1 MYVRYRRYI
10 RNDVPR
16 AGGLTRHSVMENAPA
31 AVSYFECLLSIAPRN
46 MGMRPAVAEGWFR
59 TARVVVSHDEGD
71 QLQAMGGR
79 RQVID
84 AGDETVQIWQS
95 FAFTRG

>member
-16 AGGLTRHSVMENAPA
+16 AGGRTLHSVMENAPA
-31 AVSYFECLLSIAPRN
+31 AFSYFECLLSIAPRN

-59 TARVVVSHDEGD
+59 TARWRSRTTRVVVSHDGGD
-71 QLQAMGGR
+71 L
-79 RQVID
+79 V
-84 AGDETVQIWQS
+84 
-95 FAFTRG
+95 